1 MKALKNITLKEA
13 WTKLKPNLS
22 RLWVF
27 DNVAWAHIP
36 VEKMKSLQPKS
47 EKCIFFGYSEDVK
60 GYKLLQPH
68 SNEIIIRI
76 DVKFDENIL
85 A

>member
-1 MKALKNITLKEA
+1 
-13 WTKLKPNLS
+13 
-22 RLWVF
+22 VYF
-27 DNVAWAHIP
+27 V
-36 VEKMKSLQPKS
+36 
-47 EKCIFFGYSEDVK
+47 GYSEDVK

-68 SNEIIIRI
+68 SNEIIIGR